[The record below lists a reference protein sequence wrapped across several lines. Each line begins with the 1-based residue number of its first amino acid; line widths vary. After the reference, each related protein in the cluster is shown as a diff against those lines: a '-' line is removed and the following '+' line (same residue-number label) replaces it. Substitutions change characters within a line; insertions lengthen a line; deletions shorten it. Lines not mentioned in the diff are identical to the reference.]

1 MDREFAWF
9 GKGRNMQYTDK
20 KKIYI
25 IGHKNPDT
33 DSICSAIA
41 YADIKNRAEDE
52 GRYVAKRAGQI
63 SEETQ
68 YVLDRFQMDP
78 PGYVPNVGTR
88 VKDMEVRCVQG
99 VDNHISL
106 KKAWTLMRNENVNT
120 LPITKEDNVLEGLIT
135 ISDIA
140 ESYMDVYDN
149 SILSTARTQY
159 RNILET
165 LDGTMVV
172 GNEHSYFIK
181 GKVVIAAANPDLME
195 NYIEEDDLVILGNRY
210 ESQLCAIEMSAG
222 CIIVCEGA
230 PVSRTIQRL
239 AGDKSCAVISTP
251 HDTYTVARL
260 INQSMPVK
268 HFMKKKDLICF
279 EMDDY
284 TDSIKEIM
292 AKKRY
297 RDFPVLDKYGKYVG
311 MVSRRDLLGI
321 RKNQLIL
328 VDHNEVSQAVDN
340 IESAEILEIIDHHR
354 LGSLETMAPVFFRNQ
369 PVGCTATIMYQIY
382 SEKGLEIPPRIA
394 GLLCAAIISDTLMFR
409 SPTCTSVDRK
419 AAEQL
424 AEIAGIQCEDFAT
437 EMFAAGSRLKGK
449 SPEEIFYQD
458 FKKFELNKASFGVG
472 QINSMNPDEL
482 KEIRDTLL
490 PYMEKALGSHG
501 ETMLFFML
509 TDIINESTELL
520 CYGGDS
526 EDLAREAFHRDPR
539 EHSVVLPGVVSR
551 KKQLIPAFMNAL
563 QQ

>member
-1 MDREFAWF
+1 MLNTGNQETGTKR
-9 GKGRNMQYTDK
+9 KVYV
-20 KKIYI
+20 

-41 YADIKNRAEDE
+41 YADIKNKTEE
-52 GRYVAKRAGQI
+52 GDFAAKRAGQI

-78 PGYVPNVGTR
+78 PGYVPNVGTK
-88 VKDMEVRCVQG
+88 VKDMDVRQVPG
-99 VDNHISL
+99 VENSISL
-106 KKAWTLMRNENVNT
+106 KKAWTLMRNESVNT
-120 LPITKEDNVLEGLIT
+120 LPITKDGKVLEGLIT

-140 ESYMDVYDN
+140 QSYMDVYDN

-159 RNILET
+159 KNILET

-172 GNEHSYFIK
+172 GNEHAYFVK

-195 NYIEEDDLVILGNRY
+195 SYIEEDDLVILGNRY
-210 ESQLCAIEMSAG
+210 ESQLCAIEMNAS

-230 PVSRTIQRL
+230 PISKTIRRL
-239 AGDKSCAVISTP
+239 AQERVCAIISTP

-268 HFMKKKDLICF
+268 HFMKKKDLLTF

-284 TDSIKEIM
+284 TDSIKDIM

-297 RDFPVLDKYGKYVG
+297 RDFPVLDKYGHYAG
-311 MVSRRDLLGI
+311 MVSRRNLLGI
-321 RKNQLIL
+321 KRRRLIL

-354 LGSLETMAPVFFRNQ
+354 LGSLETIAPVFFRNQ

-382 SEKGLEIPPRIA
+382 GERNLEIPPNIA

-409 SPTCTSVDRK
+409 SPTCTAADK
-419 AAEQL
+419 AAAERL
-424 AEIAGIQCEDFAT
+424 AQIAGIECESFAK
-437 EMFAAGSRLKGK
+437 EMFTAGSNLKGK
-449 SPEEIFYQD
+449 SAEEIFYQD
-458 FKKFELNKASFGVG
+458 FKKFELNKSSFGVG

-482 KEIRDTLL
+482 VEIKERLI
-490 PYMEKALGSHG
+490 PYMEKNLGLHG
-501 ETMLFFML
+501 ESMLFFML
-509 TDIINESTELL
+509 TDIIHESTELL
-520 CYGGDS
+520 CFGGDCADVV
-526 EDLAREAFHRDPR
+526 EEAFHKAPMD
-539 EHSVVLPGVVSR
+539 HSILLPGVVSR
-551 KKQLIPAFMNAL
+551 KKQLIPAFMNVL

>member
-1 MDREFAWF
+1 VDREFAWF